1 VKRFVR
7 PLRTARRLAESTVT
21 RFETPPGGQSQIDWR
36 TATVRFRQQPR
47 VLHVFVLTLGFSRR
61 GFYQACPNET
71 LPQFLDAHERAFE
84 HFGGHTREH
93 LWMAF
98 LDSDDYW
105 TARHLERIVAAIADT
120 DGKGRFYFSDM
131 GFSSNSRNTTL
142 WEIVGF
148 RPQQPYHLT
157 RDATAWML
165 MRRQPTMVQCSV
177 FKTDVLKEYG
187 GFDPAYRV
195 TEDVEL
201 FCRLGIEGAA
211 WVVGVG
217 RVQTSDDRAE
227 NRLTAT
233 ATADT
238 ETYWTYQV
246 MLWRGVLARFP
257 GLELP
262 YRRLVRCHLASAG
275 FRLSRSLWHS
285 KERARSA
292 RAFLQSVGAEPRF
305 LAWMIRHRSA
315 QGRNVRIRPWCAE
328 VEHTA
333 QVL

>member
-1 VKRFVR
+1 MSSISVVIPTFNRAMLVKRAVDSALQQAVQ
-7 PLRTARRLAESTVT
+7 PGQVIVVDDGSTDQTAAVLREYGDAVEYVWQGNAGAAAARN
-21 RFETPPGGQSQIDWR
+21 GGL
-36 TATVRFRQQPR
+36 R
-47 VLHVFVLTLGFSRR
+47 VARH
-61 GFYQACPNET
+61 P
-71 LPQFLDAHERAFE
+71 
-84 HFGGHTREH
+84 
-93 LWMAF
+93 WIAF

-105 TARHLERIVAAIADT
+105 TPRHLERIVAAIADT

-195 TEDVEL
+195 TEDVDL

-211 WVVGVG
+211 CAVAGVG
-217 RVQTSDDRAE
+217 CVQTSDDRAE

-233 ATADT
+233 AKADT
-238 ETYWTYQV
+238 ETYWTCQV

-262 YRRLVRCHLASAG
+262 YRRLVRYHLASAG

-285 KERARSA
+285 KKRARSA
-292 RAFLQSVGAEPRF
+292 WAFLQSVGAEPRF
-305 LAWMIRHRSA
+305 LAWMIRHHSV
-315 QGRNVRIRPWCAE
+315 QGWDVRIRPRCAE